1 MFRTATAMLKNS
13 IGFLVGSNL
22 FTFLVG
28 LVAFNYSYQYFTH
41 ADWDRAFERSF
52 FQAIAIAAFA
62 ILKLRE
68 KR

>member
-13 IGFLVGSNL
+13 ISVLVGPNLVIFLVA
-22 FTFLVG
+22 
-28 LVAFNYSYQYFTH
+28 LVASNYIYQYLTH

-52 FQAIAIAAFA
+52 FQAIAIVGFA